1 MSTLLPVDYERREF
15 ARIRAAPL
23 LPFRS
28 AMAIFRHPHLIRG
41 IVHTP
46 YGAFAIS
53 RGYADIP
60 EEIGEALG
68 WSRAEDSR
76 AEFLLRRD
84 AEESAFVRR
93 EQLDAR

>member
-1 MSTLLPVDYERREF
+1 VGITLAVL
-15 ARIRAAPL
+15 A
-23 LPFRS
+23 

-68 WSRAEDSR
+68 WARTDDSR
-76 AEFLLRRD
+76 AELLLRRD
-84 AEESAFVRR
+84 TPESAFARR

>member
-1 MSTLLPVDYERREF
+1 
-15 ARIRAAPL
+15 
-23 LPFRS
+23 
-28 AMAIFRHPHLIRG
+28 MAIFRHPHLIRG

-68 WSRAEDSR
+68 WPRAEDSR
-76 AEFLLRRD
+76 AAVLVGRD
-84 AEESAFVRR
+84 SHESAFVPR
-93 EQLDAR
+93 EHLDAR